1 MRNIGQLLAAKG
13 HDVCAVDP
21 AASVLHAV
29 RLMAERGV
37 GALVVM
43 DGSALV
49 GMLSERDYARQ
60 VILKGR
66 SSNTTRVDEIM
77 TRRVLY
83 AEPDQSVEHC
93 LALMTEKRI
102 RHLPV
107 VEAGTVIGVVSI
119 GDLVKEVISDQR
131 LTIEQ
136 LEHYISN

>member
-13 HDVCAVDP
+13 HSVCAVAP
-21 AASVLHAV
+21 TASVLDAV

-43 DGSALV
+43 EGSALV

-83 AEPDQSVEHC
+83 AEPDQGVEHC

-107 VEAGTVIGVVSI
+107 IEAGAVVGVVSI